1 MFTSKCLNVACTY
14 TTVRVTLRFLRVCV
28 CAHCFVN
35 VCISCAGV
43 GYAPAVA
50 CSGPRLGLS
59 LYYFHLVRWMGVLP
73 RNQLL
78 FLRTED
84 LLANPL
90 HVMKVCSKILLIW
103 EMNG

>member
-1 MFTSKCLNVACTY
+1 M
-14 TTVRVTLRFLRVCV
+14 TVRVTLRFLRVCV
-28 CAHCFVN
+28 C
-35 VCISCAGV
+35 VCVYTLICQGLHSCAGV
-43 GYAPAVA
+43 GYAPGVA

-84 LLANPL
+84 LLENPL
-90 HVMKVCSKILLIW
+90 HVMKVCSTKSC
-103 EMNG
+103 